1 MATTYLRFADLKA
14 GDIVTNWHTLAV
26 WIKTYEGFPPG
37 IKLGGN
43 TRAWREDE
51 VEGCGLP
58 ASQVETRGLTA
69 KGDHVVGWIDD
80 GVDQSGQSV

>member
-14 GDIVTNWHTLAV
+14 RNIVTNWHTLAV
-26 WIKTYEGFPPG
+26 WIKTQGFPPG

-51 VEGCGLP
+51 IEQWL
-58 ASQVETRGLTA
+58 A
-69 KGDHVVGWIDD
+69 KRPKWEPED
-80 GVDQSGQSV
+80 